1 MKNFLVKGNSLN
13 ECFQNLPYNELK
25 VLLLAFVLFR
35 ENGESSHFVR
45 IDAGRFAEVYE
56 VKLHTAHHALT
67 EAVEKLGMRQFTFY
81 KENKNKVKTGWI
93 AGIEYVHGENAIILA
108 LSPHVVAEIS
118 KRDSNFTSYYL
129 EQISPFK
136 SVYAIRVF
144 EIMKQW
150 KNAGKTPVIAIGDF
164 RYMLGILPDEY
175 SRINNFKAKVLDLAM
190 SEINE
195 KTDMNV
201 EYTQI
206 KKGRV
211 VSGFQF
217 TIKDKNKKEKDVTPN
232 NNGDY
237 WLNDKQ
243 VNYFASLLA
252 KDPALGSNHCIS
264 GKSEAEFAMQLA
276 SELKGTAKQR
286 EFLKPYLLK
295 HGFDMKFALSQ
306 PPTTTPQPQEPVTV
320 VNDDDDRASKIYK
333 TVEPVPTAPPPQQKA
348 VEVVPSDPLPV
359 DIDERQKKADEFLS
373 NMENLL
379 KNKILKA

>member
-45 IDAGRFAEVYE
+45 IDASRFAEVYE

-67 EAVEKLGMRQFTFY
+67 EAVEKLGMRQFSFY

-150 KNAGKTPVIAIGDF
+150 KNAGKTPVIAINDF
-164 RYMLGILPDEY
+164 RYMLGILPNEY

-211 VSGFQF
+211 VTGFQF
-217 TIKDKNKKEKDVTPN
+217 TIKAKNKRKEKDVTPN
-232 NNGDY
+232 NGDY
-237 WLNDKQ
+237 WLSEKQ
-243 VNYFASLLA
+243 LKKYASLLA
-252 KDPALGSNHCIS
+252 HDKDLEKYCRAGLSYDD
-264 GKSEAEFAMQLA
+264 F
-276 SELKGTAKQR
+276 AKQIIN
-286 EFLKPYLLK
+286 EFNSSAEKRAFYKQFLVKN
-295 HGFDMKFALSQ
+295 GFDMKSALSQ
-306 PPTTTPQPQEPVTV
+306 PPAPTIPTQEPVAV
-320 VNDDDDRASKIYK
+320 VNDDDRASKIYK
-333 TVEPVPTAPPPQQKA
+333 TVEPVPTAPPVASGGDWALGIEKIEQIKA
-348 VEVVPSDPLPV
+348 SL
-359 DIDERQKKADEFLS
+359 
-373 NMENLL
+373 ENLRL
-379 KNKILKA
+379 KKSANSI

>member
-217 TIKDKNKKEKDVTPN
+217 TIKDKNKKEKDVTPT

-237 WLNDKQ
+237 WLSEKQ
-243 VNYFASLLA
+243 LKKYASLLA
-252 KDPALGSNHCIS
+252 HDKDLEKYCRAGSNYDD
-264 GKSEAEFAMQLA
+264 F
-276 SELKGTAKQR
+276 AKQIIN
-286 EFLKPYLLK
+286 EFNSSAEKRAFYKQFLVKN
-295 HGFDMKFALSQ
+295 GFDMKSALSQ
-306 PPTTTPQPQEPVTV
+306 PPTSTQEPVV
-320 VNDDDDRASKIYK
+320 VNDDDRASKIYK
-333 TVEPVPTAPPPQQKA
+333 TVEPVPTAPPVSGSGGDWALGIEKIEQIKA
-348 VEVVPSDPLPV
+348 KLENLK
-359 DIDERQKKADEFLS
+359 QKKS
-373 NMENLL
+373 
-379 KNKILKA
+379 ISSI

>member
-45 IDAGRFAEVYE
+45 IDASRFAEVYE

-81 KENKNKVKTGWI
+81 KENKNKVKTCWI

-150 KNAGKTPVIAIGDF
+150 KNAGKTPVIAINDF
-164 RYMLGILPDEY
+164 RYMLGILPNEY

-211 VSGFQF
+211 VTGFQF
-217 TIKDKNKKEKDVTPN
+217 TIEAKNKRKEKDVTPN
-232 NNGDY
+232 NADY

-243 VNYFASLLA
+243 VNYFASLLS
-252 KDPALGSNHCIS
+252 KDPALGNHCPV
-264 GKSEAEFAMQLA
+264 GMDEAQFAVRLA

-286 EFLKPYLLK
+286 AFLKPFLIK
-295 HGFDMKFALSQ
+295 HGFDMKSALSQ
-306 PPTTTPQPQEPVTV
+306 PPTQEPVSV
-320 VNDDDDRASKIYK
+320 SNNNDDDRASKIYK
-333 TVEPVPTAPPPQQKA
+333 TVEPVPTAPPVASGGDWALGIEKIEQIKA
-348 VEVVPSDPLPV
+348 SL
-359 DIDERQKKADEFLS
+359 
-373 NMENLL
+373 ENLRL
-379 KNKILKA
+379 KKSANSI

>member
-175 SRINNFKAKVLDLAM
+175 SRINNFKAKVLDL
-190 SEINE
+190 
-195 KTDMNV
+195 
-201 EYTQI
+201 
-206 KKGRV
+206 
-211 VSGFQF
+211 
-217 TIKDKNKKEKDVTPN
+217 
-232 NNGDY
+232 
-237 WLNDKQ
+237 
-243 VNYFASLLA
+243 SLI
-252 KDPALGSNHCIS
+252 HI
-264 GKSEAEFAMQLA
+264 
-276 SELKGTAKQR
+276 
-286 EFLKPYLLK
+286 
-295 HGFDMKFALSQ
+295 
-306 PPTTTPQPQEPVTV
+306 
-320 VNDDDDRASKIYK
+320 
-333 TVEPVPTAPPPQQKA
+333 
-348 VEVVPSDPLPV
+348 
-359 DIDERQKKADEFLS
+359 
-373 NMENLL
+373 
-379 KNKILKA
+379 